1 MKRKI
6 VILRWSFDE
15 LISSR
20 IGTLAPVSSGLHSS
34 WYIKRNILRNS
45 KVLNRRINYDYDIR
59 FTDGFTGN
67 ILISR
72 RIGNFM
78 CNFFLSIYII
88 EFLFLNFHLDSIF
101 LWVIWYSFE
110 QNLTESLWHKY
121 NFSFQFRSNTFL
133 KIFEILFVY
142 RHESKQRR
150 PDFKI
155 LWKRSINQSLV

>member
-20 IGTLAPVSSGLHSS
+20 IGTLAPVSSGLYSS

-110 QNLTESLWHKY
+110 QNLTESLSHKY
-121 NFSFQFRSNTFL
+121 NFLVSISFEHFFKNIWNLFRVPTREQTKEARFQDPM
-133 KIFEILFVY
+133 KAE
-142 RHESKQRR
+142 H
-150 PDFKI
+150 
-155 LWKRSINQSLV
+155 